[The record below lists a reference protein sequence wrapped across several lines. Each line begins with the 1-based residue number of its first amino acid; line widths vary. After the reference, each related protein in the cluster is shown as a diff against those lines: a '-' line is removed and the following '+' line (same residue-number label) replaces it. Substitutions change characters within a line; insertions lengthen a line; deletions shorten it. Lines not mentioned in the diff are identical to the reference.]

1 MTCIFI
7 ELGKKPGLWPIN
19 YFGRSKGSRGMHG
32 TEWGGKTGVAGGQG
46 AFEDSIGILTYYYKQ

>member
-1 MTCIFI
+1 
-7 ELGKKPGLWPIN
+7 
-19 YFGRSKGSRGMHG
+19 MHG